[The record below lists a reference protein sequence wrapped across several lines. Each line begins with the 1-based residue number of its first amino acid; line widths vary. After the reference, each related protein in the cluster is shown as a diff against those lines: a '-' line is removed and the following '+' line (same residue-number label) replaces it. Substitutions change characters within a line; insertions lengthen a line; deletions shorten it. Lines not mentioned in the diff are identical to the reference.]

1 MDIVLVLVTVLVLVV
16 DEGEDGVS
24 KENAK
29 QLSVVTIPIMKI
41 KEQVVSIFDMMALL
55 LSSIY
60 LPSFALRRYELE
72 LSTSVCY
79 IDRIL
84 VVGIIFFLFLFLLMR
99 DGLIFYASEWR

>member
-16 DEGEDGVS
+16 DEGEDGGVS

-72 LSTSVCY
+72 MS
-79 IDRIL
+79 R
-84 VVGIIFFLFLFLLMR
+84 
-99 DGLIFYASEWR
+99 

>member
-55 LSSIY
+55 LSIIY
-60 LPSFALRRYELE
+60 LPSFALRRYELD
-72 LSTSVCY
+72 LSRYVLLT
-79 IDRIL
+79 L
-84 VVGIIFFLFLFLLMR
+84 VGCTKYALFFDVFCN
-99 DGLIFYASEWR
+99 A

>member
-1 MDIVLVLVTVLVLVV
+1 MVVVVHVVDIVLVLVV

-41 KEQVVSIFDMMALL
+41 KEQVVSIFDMMVLL
-55 LSSIY
+55 LSIIY

-84 VVGIIFFLFLFLLMR
+84 VGIIFLVFFFWFMR
-99 DGLIFYASEWR
+99 DGLTHFLRE